1 MSSDSQLAANRANA
15 QHSTGP
21 VSPAGLSA
29 IRSNALKHGFY
40 SNTAVLK
47 GFESNDDFA
56 ALHADF
62 SDHFAPAGPVELELA
77 SRIVLALWQLRRLQ
91 LAETQ
96 ALQFDLIH
104 AKETVPKRF
113 TGCEPYILG
122 YAFQRD
128 IECHTSV
135 LEGFARHRVRWDR
148 TYYRAL
154 HELERIQ
161 LVRRGH
167 AVPPPQILEIH
178 APDNALPASSV
189 LQPPVSEPPV
199 SEPRPRDGAATER
212 SGCAVTAP
220 PVSEPGPSTS
230 AGPSTPASPSQ
241 PTPTHSS
248 QKTNPQIGF
257 VSPKSPSDPP
267 PARPASPR
275 MR

>member
-15 QHSTGP
+15 QFSTGP
-21 VSPAGLSA
+21 VSDAGKLA
-29 IRSNALKHGFY
+29 IRSNTLKHGFY
-40 SNTAVLK
+40 SKTAVLK
-47 GFESNDDFA
+47 GFESDDDFA

-113 TGCEPYILG
+113 TGCEPYTLG

-178 APDNALPASSV
+178 APDDALPAPSV
-189 LQPPVSEPPV
+189 LQPPVSEPRPSGSGVPPCVSEPPV
-199 SEPRPRDGAATER
+199 SEPRP
-212 SGCAVTAP
+212 
-220 PVSEPGPSTS
+220 STS
-230 AGPSTPASPSQ
+230 AGPSTPATPSQ